1 MHFGFIG
8 AFFTRPYKDSY
19 DRGILDK
26 VMPEF
31 HIGHSDVIYAV
42 FIELTGM
49 LVLYSCYDCVQ
60 VMNAL
65 RATD

>member
-1 MHFGFIG
+1 
-8 AFFTRPYKDSY
+8 
-19 DRGILDK
+19 
-26 VMPEF
+26 MPEF
-31 HIGHSDVIYAV
+31 HIGHLDVIYAV